1 MVTERLPIEAKR
13 PSLATRHEERGD
25 VGRPSPAR
33 FGPARFGRRLLGTAL
48 LVGSIGLA
56 SCHGFVLAIFG

>member
-1 MVTERLPIEAKR
+1 VTERLPIEARR
-13 PSLATRHEERGD
+13 PSLATRYEGRGD
-25 VGRPSPAR
+25 VDRPSRAR
-33 FGPARFGRRLLGTAL
+33 LGRRLLGTAL

>member
-1 MVTERLPIEAKR
+1 MPTTR
-13 PSLATRHEERGD
+13 PDPRGE
-25 VGRPSPAR
+25 VGRRAGR
-33 FGPARFGRRLLGTAL
+33 RFGRRLLGTAL